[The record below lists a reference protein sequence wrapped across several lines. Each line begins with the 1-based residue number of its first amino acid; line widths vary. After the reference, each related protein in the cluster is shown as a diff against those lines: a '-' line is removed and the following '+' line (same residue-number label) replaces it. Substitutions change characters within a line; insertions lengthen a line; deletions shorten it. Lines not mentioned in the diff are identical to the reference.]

1 MTTEAYNSYK
11 TECHNRG
18 LKPSSRKDL
27 ERWEDVE
34 PTEASYSGT
43 PFRDLP
49 MDARL
54 VVTKSFLVK
63 LDSAIRREVVDA
75 MEAQSE

>member
-1 MTTEAYNSYK
+1 MTTEAYNSYVK
-11 TECHNRG
+11 ACRKKG
-18 LKPSSRKDL
+18 IKPSSRKDL

-54 VVTKSFLVK
+54 VVTKRFLVK
-63 LDSAIRREVVDA
+63 LDSAIRAEVIDA
-75 MEAQSE
+75 LEAKSE

>member
-1 MTTEAYNSYK
+1 MTTAAYLSYK
-11 TECHNRG
+11 DKCKKQG
-18 LKPSSRKDL
+18 IKPSSRKDL

-43 PFRDLP
+43 PFGELP

-63 LDSAIRREVVDA
+63 LDTAIRQEVVDTL
-75 MEAQSE
+75 EAKDE